1 MGCTSDFLELTE
13 TSNVMQLIL
22 SIVGVLRARKTDLSP
37 K

>member
-13 TSNVMQLIL
+13 TSKVMQLIL
-22 SIVGVLRARKTDLSP
+22 SIVDVLRARKTDLSP